1 MSRTIDDAHGFVK
14 DSRRPRLLDLYCG
27 AGGAAVGYHRAG
39 FDVVGVDIAP
49 QPRYPFTFWQGD
61 ALDALES
68 WTNGGSWHHRL
79 GYEFDSVHASPPCQA
94 YGAATNRLVTRD
106 APRLIEPTR
115 DAIFASGLPYVIEN
129 VVGAP
134 LVDPVVL
141 CGSMFG
147 LAVKR
152 HRLFETS
159 PRLFLQPECQHP
171 TEKLYPTHAR
181 KDKAQLSP
189 FVHIYGTGGGAGKDI
204 DLWRWA
210 MGVPWM
216 QTKAEIAEAI
226 PPAYTEYIGR
236 ELLAQL
242 EAAAPQG
249 AAAHAAGVPEHDPP
263 EDERVVRGGGA
274 A

>member
-1 MSRTIDDAHGFVK
+1 MSA
-14 DSRRPRLLDLYCG
+14 RPRLLDLYCG

-49 QPRYPFTFWQGD
+49 QPNYPFEFHQGD

-68 WTNGGSWHHRL
+68 WTNGGDWHTRL
-79 GYEFDSVHASPPCQA
+79 GYEFGVVHASPPCQR
-94 YGAATNRLVTRD
+94 YSQTQRLHGREHPD
-106 APRLIEPTR
+106 LIAPTR
-115 DAIFASGLPYVIEN
+115 DAIFASGIAHYVIEN
-129 VVGAP
+129 VEGAANE
-134 LVDPVVL
+134 LVDPVML

-147 LAVKR
+147 LAVRR
-152 HRLFETS
+152 HRLFEASWSMLMPT
-159 PRLFLQPECQHP
+159 CQHP
-171 TEKLYPTHAR
+171 TEAKYPTHAR

-226 PPAYTEYIGR
+226 PPAYTEYIGQA
-236 ELLAQL
+236 LLEQL
-242 EAAAPQG
+242 RMEAA
-249 AAAHAAGVPEHDPP
+249 
-263 EDERVVRGGGA
+263 
-274 A
+274 